1 MYVYV
6 VVIIC
11 FLPPSFSLKYLPRRT
26 LKLNLLVVV
35 VVLSY
40 IYVYLHI
47 SHTFFFFFLIPFN
60 KNFYHQ
66 PTQPTTTILVVSKFH
81 SFLQKERRLASQ
93 KNFPI
98 NHRQRRETTTTT
110 TKTTTTTTTLILIL
124 ILYTRRQLIDY
135 TPTKDTITLG
145 ATPIDITVS
154 FCIKQLLLPPLP
166 IITFFFLDKTN

>member
-1 MYVYV
+1 MFFAPFFF
-6 VVIIC
+6 IEI
-11 FLPPSFSLKYLPRRT
+11 FTPSHVKIKFTRCCCCCI
-26 LKLNLLVVV
+26 V
-35 VVLSY
+35 
-40 IYVYLHI
+40 LHI
-47 SHTFFFFFLIPFN
+47 CIPAYKPYILFFFLIPFN

-98 NHRQRRETTTTT
+98 NHRQRREITTT
-110 TKTTTTTTTLILIL
+110 LIL

>member
-1 MYVYV
+1 MPMYVYV

-11 FLPPSFSLKYLPRRT
+11 FLPPSFSLNYLPRRT
-26 LKLNLLVVV
+26 LKLNLLVVVV

-98 NHRQRRETTTTT
+98 NHRQRREI
-110 TKTTTTTTTLILIL
+110 TTTTTTLILIL

-154 FCIKQLLLPPLP
+154 FCIKQLLLPPQ
-166 IITFFFLDKTN
+166 

>member
-11 FLPPSFSLKYLPRRT
+11 FLPPSFSLNYLPRRT
-26 LKLNLLVVV
+26 LKLNLLVVVV

-47 SHTFFFFFLIPFN
+47 SHTFFFFLIPFN

-110 TKTTTTTTTLILIL
+110 TTTLILIL

-154 FCIKQLLLPPLP
+154 FCIKQLLLPLP
-166 IITFFFLDKTN
+166 Q

>member
-11 FLPPSFSLKYLPRRT
+11 FLPPSFSLNYLPRRT
-26 LKLNLLVVV
+26 LKLNLLVVVV

-98 NHRQRRETTTTT
+98 NHRQRREI
-110 TKTTTTTTTLILIL
+110 TTTTTTLILIL

-154 FCIKQLLLPPLP
+154 FCIKQLLLPPQ
-166 IITFFFLDKTN
+166 

>member
-26 LKLNLLVVV
+26 LKLNLLVVVV

-110 TKTTTTTTTLILIL
+110 LILIL

-154 FCIKQLLLPPLP
+154 FCIKQLLLPPQ
-166 IITFFFLDKTN
+166 

>member
-1 MYVYV
+1 MPMYVYV

-11 FLPPSFSLKYLPRRT
+11 FLPPSFSLNYLPRRT
-26 LKLNLLVVV
+26 LKLNLLVVVV

-110 TKTTTTTTTLILIL
+110 TTTLILIL

-154 FCIKQLLLPPLP
+154 FCIKQLLLPPP
-166 IITFFFLDKTN
+166 NNYFFFFG

>member
-11 FLPPSFSLKYLPRRT
+11 FCPFFSLKYLPRRT

-47 SHTFFFFFLIPFN
+47 SHTFFFLIPFN

-66 PTQPTTTILVVSKFH
+66 PTNQPPQFWL
-81 SFLQKERRLASQ
+81 SQ
-93 KNFPI
+93 NFI
-98 NHRQRRETTTTT
+98 HFYKRRE
-110 TKTTTTTTTLILIL
+110 
-124 ILYTRRQLIDY
+124 DW
-135 TPTKDTITLG
+135 
-145 ATPIDITVS
+145 
-154 FCIKQLLLPPLP
+154 LPKK
-166 IITFFFLDKTN
+166 FSN

>member
-1 MYVYV
+1 MPMYVYV
-6 VVIIC
+6 VNNMFCPLLFIEL
-11 FLPPSFSLKYLPRRT
+11 FTRRT
-26 LKLNLLVVV
+26 LKLNLQFVVV

-47 SHTFFFFFLIPFN
+47 SHTFFLIPFN
-60 KNFYHQ
+60 KNFLP
-66 PTQPTTTILVVSKFH
+66 PTNQPTTIFGCLKI
-81 SFLQKERRLASQ
+81 SFIFTKGEDWLP

-98 NHRQRRETTTTT
+98 NHRQRRE
-110 TKTTTTTTTLILIL
+110 TTTTLILIL

-154 FCIKQLLLPPLP
+154 FCIKQLLLPQ
-166 IITFFFLDKTN
+166 

>member
-1 MYVYV
+1 MFFAPFFF
-6 VVIIC
+6 IEL
-11 FLPPSFSLKYLPRRT
+11 FTPSHVKIKFTRCCCCI
-26 LKLNLLVVV
+26 V
-35 VVLSY
+35 
-40 IYVYLHI
+40 LHI
-47 SHTFFFFFLIPFN
+47 CIPAYKPYILFFFLIPFN

-145 ATPIDITVS
+145 NTH
-154 FCIKQLLLPPLP
+154 
-166 IITFFFLDKTN
+166 

>member
-1 MYVYV
+1 MPMYVYV

-98 NHRQRRETTTTT
+98 NHRQRREITTT
-110 TKTTTTTTTLILIL
+110 LIL

>member
-1 MYVYV
+1 MPMYVYV

-11 FLPPSFSLKYLPRRT
+11 FLPPSFSLNYLPRRT

-35 VVLSY
+35 VVVLSY

-47 SHTFFFFFLIPFN
+47 SLTFFFFFLIPFN

-98 NHRQRRETTTTT
+98 NHRQRREI
-110 TKTTTTTTTLILIL
+110 TTTTTTLILIL

-154 FCIKQLLLPPLP
+154 FCIKQLLLPLP
-166 IITFFFLDKTN
+166 Q